1 MTYFPALLE
10 VDHTIPTIPGFLA
23 EAEPV
28 ADEPLDLEECFLRM
42 FADDCYLVTK
52 LEID

>member
-1 MTYFPALLE
+1 MTDLTLTI
-10 VDHTIPTIPGFLA
+10 DHTIPTIPGFLA
-23 EAEPV
+23 ETKLV

-42 FADDCYLVTK
+42 FADGCDLVTK